1 MVPRVVA
8 LLQVWLQP
16 RGADAAKGNVL
27 LGRLK
32 VRIWSEYP
40 PSASP
45 ISFYIKYHYQ
55 LLA

>member
-8 LLQVWLQP
+8 LLQVRLQP
-16 RGADAAKGNVL
+16 RGADAAKGNAL